1 MSTFS
6 EKAKGSA
13 KELVGD
19 ATGDEEL
26 QQEGEHQQEKA
37 RKVEE
42 AAEKRQEADE
52 KAREAAGHAGAEE
65 AARRE

>member
-19 ATGDEEL
+19 VTGDDDL

-37 RKVEE
+37 RKVDE
-42 AAEKRQEADE
+42 AAQKQQEAEE

-65 AARRE
+65 AARRG